1 MFRAVYN
8 SDHTLVVKAVT
19 TLEEAS
25 DNTRTG
31 VYITRRGSDKRN

>member
-1 MFRAVYN
+1 MFRAVNN

-25 DNTRTG
+25 DNTSTG